1 MKELP
6 SVLELENLLANQE
19 SLVKQVAGL
28 QIKQEEEAFF
38 AGRGKSQSNPNSKR
52 QEKSS
57 QNGESSEKKDQIQ
70 KKSKR
75 RGCYRCGKTGHF
87 IKDCK
92 AKLADSKAATTT
104 SQGEVHHVF

>member
-1 MKELP
+1 MLVEER
-6 SVLELENLLANQE
+6 V
-19 SLVKQVAGL
+19 SLTPTRKD
-28 QIKQEEEAFF
+28 
-38 AGRGKSQSNPNSKR
+38 NKR
-52 QEKSS
+52 VRR
-57 QNGESSEKKDQIQ
+57 SEKKDQIQ

-104 SQGEVHHVF
+104 SQGEVHYVF